1 MDPVTLGMAK
11 ADAKKRYVPQT
22 ARSNRYREAFLQPV
36 TNRTSFAPAT
46 LSASNGGA
54 GKSNGTDTGGN
65 YRQILKT
72 LVPFHA
78 PRFVYTNS
86 INNNGAEADGDNAI
100 TIRAAIELP
109 GGAGFIPVTF
119 GGQRSV
125 TIQPGAT
132 VQSDPVGF
140 SSSLTSSP
148 NWYIRTNVS
157 VASAGM
163 TWPLQLMAA
172 TNDQAETGT
181 AVTDKTTS
189 GTIATAY
196 LRMYG
201 PAAVLGVAETETPSV
216 AICGDS
222 IAAGYNHTYQNSF
235 LTLAL
240 DRASVPYIN
249 LAAGSEVSGKWGAN
263 QARFRR
269 APLLRHC
276 THVIFEDGIN
286 SFGGGLTFA
295 QVQAT
300 QQAAWDYFKSLG
312 LVVIQTTITPR
323 TTSTDSWAT
332 AGNQTLYSAAEN
344 TIRTQFN
351 AWVRTLPA
359 PLSGYIEAAD
369 TVESARDSGK
379 WKTDGT
385 ANKWTSD
392 GIHPSTYA
400 HDQLDPV
407 VSSQISAIL
416 AANPM

>member
-1 MDPVTLGMAK
+1 MGILDKPALP
-11 ADAKKRYVPQT
+11 RT
-22 ARSNRYREAFLQPV
+22 ARSIRYRETFLQPV

-46 LSASNGGA
+46 LSASNGGP
-54 GKSNGTDTGGN
+54 GKSDGVATGAN

-78 PRFVYTNS
+78 PRFVYTNC
-86 INNNGAEADGDNAI
+86 INNNGSEADGDNPI

-109 GGAGFIPVTF
+109 GGAGFIPITF
-119 GGQRSV
+119 GGQRSI

-148 NWYIRTNVS
+148 NWYVRTNVS

-172 TNDQAETGT
+172 TGDQAETGT
-181 AVTDKTTS
+181 SVTDKTTS
-189 GTIATAY
+189 GTIATNF

-201 PAAVLGVAETETPSV
+201 PATVLGVAEVETQSL
-216 AICGDS
+216 ALTGDS
-222 IAAGYNHTYQNSF
+222 IGGGYNHTYQNSF
-235 LTLAL
+235 LTLAAERL
-240 DRASVPYIN
+240 MIPYIN
-249 LAAGSEVSGKWGAN
+249 LCAGSEVSGKWGAN

-276 THVIFEDGIN
+276 THVIFQDGTN
-286 SFGGGLTFA
+286 SFGGGLTFS

-300 QQAAWDYFKSLG
+300 QQLAWDYFKSLG
-312 LVVIQTTITPR
+312 LTVIQTTITPR

-332 AGNQTLYSAAEN
+332 TANQSIFDAGIEAN
-344 TIRTQFN
+344 RVQFN

-359 PLSGYIEAAD
+359 PLSGYIEVAD
-369 TVESARDSGK
+369 TVETARDSGK
-379 WKTDGT
+379 WKSDGT
-385 ANKWTSD
+385 SGKWTPD
-392 GIHPSTYA
+392 GVHPSTYG

-407 VSSQISAIL
+407 VASQLAAIL